1 METIVGDILLFV
13 LGNPD
18 VLKVFAVFTGCIA
31 ALSTVIFSWK
41 MIEEWRGA

>member
-1 METIVGDILLFV
+1 METIVGDTVLFV

-18 VLKVFAVFTGCIA
+18 ILKILAVFGGCVGLI
-31 ALSTVIFSWK
+31 STVLFMYK

>member
-1 METIVGDILLFV
+1 METIVGDTLLFV

-18 VLKVFAVFTGCIA
+18 ILKVLAVFAGCL
-31 ALSTVIFSWK
+31 ALISTIIFMWK